1 MGSASTLVAAII
13 HKHRLQMTFMD
24 FVKLA
29 APFALIQIVVATVYA
44 LVFL

>member
-29 APFALIQIVVATVYA
+29 AALQVKMTYFFETI
-44 LVFL
+44 